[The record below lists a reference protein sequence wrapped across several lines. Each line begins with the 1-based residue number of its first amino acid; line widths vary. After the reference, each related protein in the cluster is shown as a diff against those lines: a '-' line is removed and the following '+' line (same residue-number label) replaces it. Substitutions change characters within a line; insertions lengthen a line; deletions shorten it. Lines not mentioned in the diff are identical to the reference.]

1 MHRLYHYSYRKV
13 TAKCAYSTVEITAIV
28 QKKKIGFGT
37 SLCMK
42 AQIEREIVPPNM
54 RRCTGKLKE
63 SPLNK

>member
-1 MHRLYHYSYRKV
+1 M
-13 TAKCAYSTVEITAIV
+13 CV
-28 QKKKIGFGT
+28 QHSRDNSNCSEKKIGFGT
-37 SLCMK
+37 SHCMK